1 MANIN
6 RDYIVTYSPKNSKVT
21 GANGIFFYTSDK
33 NTTNIYISILGDY
46 QDNLQ
51 LEVVIVPPNAQERK
65 ECYYISCKKLDD
77 KLYEFQA
84 PNTVDGVYKCEIKSI
99 SGNKFNTSQP
109 FQYTVKNNLVR
120 NDE

>member
-6 RDYIVTYSPKNSKVT
+6 RDYIIQYSPKNSKIQ
-21 GANGIFFYTSDK
+21 ANSIFFYTSDR
-33 NTTNIYISILGDY
+33 NTTNIFISIVGDY
-46 QDNLQ
+46 QDLS

-65 ECYYISCKKLDD
+65 EVIIIQAKKLDD

-84 PNTVDGVYKCEIKSI
+84 PNHIDGTYKCQIKSI
-99 SGNKFNTSQP
+99 TDDKFNTSEP
-109 FQYTVKNNLVR
+109 FHYTVKNNLIR

>member
-6 RDYIVTYSPKNSKVT
+6 RDYIVTYSPKNSKIQ
-21 GANGIFFYTSDK
+21 ANSIFFYTSDK

-46 QDNLQ
+46 QDLQ

-65 ECYYISCKKLDD
+65 EVIIIQAKKLDD
-77 KLYEFQA
+77 KLYEFEA
-84 PNTVDGVYKCEIKSI
+84 PNHIDGTYKCEIRCI
-99 SGNKFNTSQP
+99 SGNRFNTSDR
-109 FQYTVKNNLVR
+109 FTYEVKENLVR

>member
-6 RDYIVTYSPKNSKVT
+6 RDYIIQYSPKNSKIQ
-21 GANGIFFYTSDK
+21 ANSIFFYTSDK
-33 NTTNIYISILGDY
+33 NTTNIFISIVGDY
-46 QDNLQ
+46 QDLS

-65 ECYYISCKKLDD
+65 EVIIIQAKKLDD

-84 PNTVDGVYKCEIKSI
+84 PNHIDGVYKCQIKSI
-99 SGNKFNTSQP
+99 SGNRFNTSDR
-109 FQYTVKNNLVR
+109 FTYEVKENLVR

>member
-6 RDYIVTYSPKNSKVT
+6 RDYIIQYSPKTSKIQANS
-21 GANGIFFYTSDK
+21 IFFYTSDK
-33 NTTNIYISILGDY
+33 NTTNIFISIVGDY
-46 QDNLQ
+46 QDLS

-65 ECYYISCKKLDD
+65 ECYYITAKKLDD

-84 PNTVDGVYKCEIKSI
+84 PNTVDGTYKCEIRCI
-99 SGNKFNTSQP
+99 SGNRFNTSDR
-109 FQYTVKNNLVR
+109 FTYEVKENLVR

>member
-6 RDYIVTYSPKNSKVT
+6 RDYIIQYSPKTSKIQTNS
-21 GANGIFFYTSDK
+21 IFFYTSDK
-33 NTTNIYISILGDY
+33 NTTNIFISILGDY
-46 QDNLQ
+46 ENLS

-84 PNTVDGVYKCEIKSI
+84 PNHIDGVYKCEIKSI
-99 SGNKFNTSQP
+99 TDDKFNTSQP
-109 FQYTVKNNLVR
+109 FQYTVKNNLIKG
-120 NDE
+120 DE

>member
-6 RDYIVTYSPKNSKVT
+6 RDYIIQYSPKNSKVT

-46 QDNLQ
+46 QDNLS

-65 ECYYISCKKLDD
+65 EVIIIQAKKLDD
-77 KLYEFQA
+77 KSYEFLA
-84 PNTVDGVYKCEIKSI
+84 PNTVDGTYKW
-99 SGNKFNTSQP
+99 
-109 FQYTVKNNLVR
+109 
-120 NDE
+120 

>member
-6 RDYIVTYSPKNSKVT
+6 RDYIVVYNPKNSKIQT
-21 GANGIFFYTSDK
+21 NSIFFYTSDK

-46 QDNLQ
+46 QDLS

-65 ECYYISCKKLDD
+65 ECYYIQAKKLDD

-84 PNTVDGVYKCEIKSI
+84 PNHIDGVYKCEIRCI
-99 SGNKFNTSQP
+99 SGNRFNTSDR
-109 FQYTVKNNLVR
+109 FTYEVKPSVLV
-120 NDE
+120 

>member
-6 RDYIVTYSPKNSKVT
+6 RDYIIQYSPKNSKIQT
-21 GANGIFFYTSDK
+21 NNIFFYTGDK

-46 QDNLQ
+46 QDNLK

-65 ECYYISCKKLDD
+65 EVIIIQAKKLDD

-84 PNTVDGVYKCEIKSI
+84 PNHIDGTYKCEIKSI
-99 SGNKFNTSQP
+99 SGNRFNTSDR
-109 FQYTVKNNLVR
+109 FTYEVKENLVR

>member
-6 RDYIVTYSPKNSKVT
+6 RDYIVTYSPKTSKIQT
-21 GANGIFFYTSDK
+21 NNIFFYTSDK

-46 QDNLQ
+46 QDLQ

-65 ECYYISCKKLDD
+65 EVIIIQAKKLDD

-84 PNTVDGVYKCEIKSI
+84 PNHIDGTYKCEIRCI
-99 SGNKFNTSQP
+99 SGNRFNTSDR
-109 FQYTVKNNLVR
+109 FTYEVKENLVR

>member
-6 RDYIVTYSPKNSKVT
+6 RDYIIQYSPKTSKIQT
-21 GANGIFFYTSDK
+21 KEGMFFYTSDR
-33 NTTNIYISILGDY
+33 NTCNIWIQILGDY
-46 QDNLQ
+46 QDLS

-65 ECYYISCKKLDD
+65 ECYYINAKKLED

-109 FQYTVKNNLVR
+109 FNYEVR
-120 NDE
+120 KSVLRGD

>member
-6 RDYIVTYSPKNSKVT
+6 RDYIIQYSPKNSKVT

-33 NTTNIYISILGDY
+33 NTTNIFISILGEY
-46 QDNLQ
+46 ENLS

-65 ECYYISCKKLDD
+65 ECYYITAKKLDD
-77 KLYEFQA
+77 NLYEFEA
-84 PNTVDGVYKCEIKSI
+84 PNTVDGTYKCEIRCI
-99 SGNKFNTSQP
+99 SGNRFNTSDR
-109 FQYTVKNNLVR
+109 FTYEVKENLVR